1 MVSDHAAEC
10 LWSRL
15 AEDRGPEGPM
25 KQTLRIGLGV
35 ALFAIT
41 GMSATALAAN
51 QKPNVVIMLAD
62 TAGTAD
68 RMLTAA
74 RVPA

>member
-1 MVSDHAAEC
+1 
-10 LWSRL
+10 
-15 AEDRGPEGPM
+15 M
-25 KQTLRIGLGV
+25 KQTLRIGLGL

-68 RMLTAA
+68 RVLTAA